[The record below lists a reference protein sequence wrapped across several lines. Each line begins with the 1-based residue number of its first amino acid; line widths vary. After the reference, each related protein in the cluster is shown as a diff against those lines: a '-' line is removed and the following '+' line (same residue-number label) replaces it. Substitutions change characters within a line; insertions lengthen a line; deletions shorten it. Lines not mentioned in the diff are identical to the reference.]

1 MRDLV
6 LCIHRRAIRWR
17 FRHLLSAPVALVGE
31 HLMRPKK
38 CPECAEKY
46 QPTRQMQPCCDNM
59 ECKASYA
66 IRHIEATRKRRRM
79 QEMNVQ
85 KADRKVIKLK
95 LDAIKP
101 RGKLI
106 AEADRA
112 FCAYIRFRDQLAGYL
127 CISSGKPLDWSGNN
141 VDGGRP
147 KAAQV
152 FKLRP
157 HCHKGQIRRQTQS
170 IESGEQINGRFA
182 QRQQHVAE
190 STETHPASRHG
201 RRLEHDQDSKRHP
214 MARHGS
220 LAPATPQRVKCR
232 FRIATGSES
241 PPRLT

>member
-1 MRDLV
+1 
-6 LCIHRRAIRWR
+6 
-17 FRHLLSAPVALVGE
+17 
-31 HLMRPKK
+31 MRPKK
-38 CPECAEKY
+38 CPECGEKY

-141 VDGGRP
+141 VDAGHYRSRGSAHHLRYDERNCHAQSKHDNRYISGNAVDYRIGLIASIGLAEVEALEADKKP
-147 KAAQV
+147 RKYSNYDLIAIKAKYVA
-152 FKLRP
+152 KL
-157 HCHKGQIRRQTQS
+157 K
-170 IESGEQINGRFA
+170 A
-182 QRQQHVAE
+182 LKAE
-190 STETHPASRHG
+190 N
-201 RRLEHDQDSKRHP
+201 K
-214 MARHGS
+214 
-220 LAPATPQRVKCR
+220 
-232 FRIATGSES
+232 
-241 PPRLT
+241 

>member
-1 MRDLV
+1 
-6 LCIHRRAIRWR
+6 
-17 FRHLLSAPVALVGE
+17 
-31 HLMRPKK
+31 MRPKK

-141 VDGGRP
+141 VDAGHYRSRGSAPHLRYDERNCHAQSKHDNRYISGNAVDYRIGLIARIGLAEVEALEADQKP
-147 KAAQV
+147 RKYSNYDLIAIKAKYVA
-152 FKLRP
+152 KL
-157 HCHKGQIRRQTQS
+157 K
-170 IESGEQINGRFA
+170 A
-182 QRQQHVAE
+182 LKAE
-190 STETHPASRHG
+190 N
-201 RRLEHDQDSKRHP
+201 K
-214 MARHGS
+214 
-220 LAPATPQRVKCR
+220 
-232 FRIATGSES
+232 
-241 PPRLT
+241 

>member
-1 MRDLV
+1 MRL
-6 LCIHRRAIRWR
+6 
-17 FRHLLSAPVALVGE
+17 
-31 HLMRPKK
+31 KK

-46 QPTRQMQPCCDNM
+46 QPTRQLQPCCEKM

-66 IRHIEATRKRRRM
+66 IRHVEATRKRRRV

-141 VDGGRP
+141 VDAGHYRSRGSAPHLRYDERNCHAQSKHDNRYLSGNAVDYRIGLISRIGLAEVEALEADQKP
-147 KAAQV
+147 RKYSNDDLIAINAKYVAKLKAL
-152 FKLRP
+152 K
-157 HCHKGQIRRQTQS
+157 
-170 IESGEQINGRFA
+170 
-182 QRQQHVAE
+182 AE
-190 STETHPASRHG
+190 
-201 RRLEHDQDSKRHP
+201 K
-214 MARHGS
+214 
-220 LAPATPQRVKCR
+220 
-232 FRIATGSES
+232 I
-241 PPRLT
+241 

>member
-1 MRDLV
+1 
-6 LCIHRRAIRWR
+6 
-17 FRHLLSAPVALVGE
+17 
-31 HLMRPKK
+31 MRPKK

-141 VDGGRP
+141 VDAGHYRSRGSASHLRYDERNCHAQSKHDNRYISGNAVDYRIGLIARIGLAEVEALEADQKP
-147 KAAQV
+147 RKYSNYDLIAIKAKYVA
-152 FKLRP
+152 KL
-157 HCHKGQIRRQTQS
+157 K
-170 IESGEQINGRFA
+170 A
-182 QRQQHVAE
+182 LKAE
-190 STETHPASRHG
+190 N
-201 RRLEHDQDSKRHP
+201 K
-214 MARHGS
+214 
-220 LAPATPQRVKCR
+220 
-232 FRIATGSES
+232 
-241 PPRLT
+241 

>member
-1 MRDLV
+1 
-6 LCIHRRAIRWR
+6 
-17 FRHLLSAPVALVGE
+17 
-31 HLMRPKK
+31 MRPKK
-38 CPECAEKY
+38 CPECGEKY
-46 QPTRQMQPCCDNM
+46 QPTRQLQPCCDNM

-141 VDGGRP
+141 VDAGHYRSRGSAPHLRYDERNCHAQSKHDNRYLSGNAVDYRIGLISRIGLAEVEALEADQKP
-147 KAAQV
+147 RKYSNDDLIAINAKYVAKLKAL
-152 FKLRP
+152 K
-157 HCHKGQIRRQTQS
+157 
-170 IESGEQINGRFA
+170 
-182 QRQQHVAE
+182 AE
-190 STETHPASRHG
+190 
-201 RRLEHDQDSKRHP
+201 K
-214 MARHGS
+214 
-220 LAPATPQRVKCR
+220 
-232 FRIATGSES
+232 I
-241 PPRLT
+241 

>member
-1 MRDLV
+1 MRL
-6 LCIHRRAIRWR
+6 
-17 FRHLLSAPVALVGE
+17 
-31 HLMRPKK
+31 KK

-141 VDGGRP
+141 VDAGHYRSRGSAPHLRYDERNCHAQSKHDNRYISGNAVDYRIGLIARIGLAEVEALEADQKP
-147 KAAQV
+147 RKYSNYDLIAIKAKYVA
-152 FKLRP
+152 KL
-157 HCHKGQIRRQTQS
+157 K
-170 IESGEQINGRFA
+170 A
-182 QRQQHVAE
+182 LKAE
-190 STETHPASRHG
+190 N
-201 RRLEHDQDSKRHP
+201 K
-214 MARHGS
+214 
-220 LAPATPQRVKCR
+220 
-232 FRIATGSES
+232 
-241 PPRLT
+241 

>member
-1 MRDLV
+1 MRQ
-6 LCIHRRAIRWR
+6 
-17 FRHLLSAPVALVGE
+17 
-31 HLMRPKK
+31 KK
-38 CPECAEKY
+38 CPECGEKY

-141 VDGGRP
+141 VDAGHYRSRGSAPHLRYDERNCHAQSKHDNRYLSGNAVDYRIGLISRIGLAEVEALEADQKP
-147 KAAQV
+147 RKYSNYDLIAIKAKYVA
-152 FKLRP
+152 KL
-157 HCHKGQIRRQTQS
+157 K
-170 IESGEQINGRFA
+170 A
-182 QRQQHVAE
+182 LKAE
-190 STETHPASRHG
+190 N
-201 RRLEHDQDSKRHP
+201 K
-214 MARHGS
+214 
-220 LAPATPQRVKCR
+220 
-232 FRIATGSES
+232 
-241 PPRLT
+241 

>member
-1 MRDLV
+1 MRQ
-6 LCIHRRAIRWR
+6 
-17 FRHLLSAPVALVGE
+17 
-31 HLMRPKK
+31 KK

-141 VDGGRP
+141 VDAGHYRSRGSAPHLRYDERNCHAQSKHDNRYLSGNAVDYRIGLISRIGLAEVEALEADQKP
-147 KAAQV
+147 RKYSNDDLIAINAKYVAKLKAL
-152 FKLRP
+152 K
-157 HCHKGQIRRQTQS
+157 
-170 IESGEQINGRFA
+170 
-182 QRQQHVAE
+182 AE
-190 STETHPASRHG
+190 
-201 RRLEHDQDSKRHP
+201 K
-214 MARHGS
+214 
-220 LAPATPQRVKCR
+220 
-232 FRIATGSES
+232 I
-241 PPRLT
+241 

>member
-1 MRDLV
+1 
-6 LCIHRRAIRWR
+6 
-17 FRHLLSAPVALVGE
+17 
-31 HLMRPKK
+31 MRPKK

-141 VDGGRP
+141 VDAGHYRSRGSAHHLRYDERNCHAQSKHDNRYISGNAVDYRIGLIARIGLAEVEALEADKKP
-147 KAAQV
+147 RKYSNYDLIAIKAKYVA
-152 FKLRP
+152 KL
-157 HCHKGQIRRQTQS
+157 K
-170 IESGEQINGRFA
+170 A
-182 QRQQHVAE
+182 LKAE
-190 STETHPASRHG
+190 N
-201 RRLEHDQDSKRHP
+201 K
-214 MARHGS
+214 
-220 LAPATPQRVKCR
+220 
-232 FRIATGSES
+232 
-241 PPRLT
+241 

>member
-1 MRDLV
+1 MRL
-6 LCIHRRAIRWR
+6 
-17 FRHLLSAPVALVGE
+17 
-31 HLMRPKK
+31 KK

-46 QPTRQMQPCCDNM
+46 QPTRQLQPCCEKM

-141 VDGGRP
+141 VDAGHYRSRGSAPHLRYDERNCHAQSKHDNRYLSGNAVDYRIGLISRIGLAEVEALEADQKP
-147 KAAQV
+147 RKYSNDDLIAINAKYVAKLKAL
-152 FKLRP
+152 K
-157 HCHKGQIRRQTQS
+157 
-170 IESGEQINGRFA
+170 
-182 QRQQHVAE
+182 AE
-190 STETHPASRHG
+190 N
-201 RRLEHDQDSKRHP
+201 K
-214 MARHGS
+214 
-220 LAPATPQRVKCR
+220 
-232 FRIATGSES
+232 
-241 PPRLT
+241 

>member
-1 MRDLV
+1 
-6 LCIHRRAIRWR
+6 
-17 FRHLLSAPVALVGE
+17 
-31 HLMRPKK
+31 MRPKK
-38 CPECAEKY
+38 CPECGEKY

-141 VDGGRP
+141 VDAGHYRSRGSATHLRYDERNCHAQSKHDNRYISGNAVDYRIGLIARIGLAEVEALEADQKP
-147 KAAQV
+147 RKYSNDDLIAINAKYVAKLKAL
-152 FKLRP
+152 K
-157 HCHKGQIRRQTQS
+157 
-170 IESGEQINGRFA
+170 
-182 QRQQHVAE
+182 AE
-190 STETHPASRHG
+190 N
-201 RRLEHDQDSKRHP
+201 K
-214 MARHGS
+214 
-220 LAPATPQRVKCR
+220 
-232 FRIATGSES
+232 
-241 PPRLT
+241 